1 MCKSRPYCAVH
12 VKPCRAAPPQPEF
25 KNTEKQLATLQAKA
39 KAFNEEV
46 QRKVALERMLLK
58 QLRASSDS
66 TKEVLT
72 SPTQLK
78 KELKAVRHE
87 RNLLGQQINLGR
99 TEMAALQSSL
109 KESTNA
115 STKVIRYQQDM
126 CKRLLE
132 EIGEQKEFIKFQ
144 SKRCL
149 ALRKQLETANS
160 TQSANVAALKSQV
173 AEGEQELAV
182 LRQGLTEATKELK
195 SSQYRV
201 RQVTSERNK
210 ARQDLQKMTAS
221 RDMWRATAAAALGAN
236 IELTATNK
244 ELREALHAKRLEAK
258 ELDNELV
265 TAKERCK
272 TLKCGALSL
281 DAIHRKLR
289 EDVNAQHRAQL
300 EEQRAALQREED
312 LREQIEDAKAENKE
326 LTAFYSTVVEALMEE
341 NDTLKREAN
350 EAKEMEAATAAM
362 IAAAQSERDY
372 WTQCAQAGEDEAA
385 AEMASAMQEEVET
398 LSAENQERKQEL
410 QQTQEELAVAAE
422 ESAKAKQELEEM
434 QATIVIIAAVAIGV
448 ASLISVLLDRNGEAV
463 SLPSFDPTRVKVV
476 VENERWYPFPFSTW
490 SKKLLPTDRYNYTR
504 IDGKTQCDPPEST
517 SLAAGEQWVEASWR
531 VEGMGSPD
539 GWLYSFDFPS
549 THYTENF
556 SSACVRRRIHVRG
569 FTESTTLAS
578 APPAGPP
585 SEMLVGSKL
594 MVGDQ
599 LASPNNRF
607 HLFLQR
613 DGNLVLYDQARAIWV
628 SNTHGK
634 DSKELLFQTDGNIVL
649 YGGTGLPYW
658 HTATHGK
665 PITRFVLQDDGNL
678 VAYAVGGKARWSVR

>member
-46 QRKVALERMLLK
+46 QRKVALERKLLK
-58 QLRASSDS
+58 QLRAASDS

-115 STKVIRYQQDM
+115 STRVIRHQQDM
-126 CKRLLE
+126 CKGLLE

-149 ALRKQLETANS
+149 ALRKQLEAANS

-281 DAIHRKLR
+281 DAIECKHESHPSPTRHVQKVAR
-289 EDVNAQHRAQL
+289 GDRRAKGIHQISI
-300 EEQRAALQREED
+300 QAL
-312 LREQIEDAKAENKE
+312 
-326 LTAFYSTVVEALMEE
+326 
-341 NDTLKREAN
+341 
-350 EAKEMEAATAAM
+350 
-362 IAAAQSERDY
+362 
-372 WTQCAQAGEDEAA
+372 
-385 AEMASAMQEEVET
+385 
-398 LSAENQERKQEL
+398 LSAPKAIGGCKLYSIGERR
-410 QQTQEELAVAAE
+410 
-422 ESAKAKQELEEM
+422 SAK
-434 QATIVIIAAVAIGV
+434 VAG
-448 ASLISVLLDRNGEAV
+448 
-463 SLPSFDPTRVKVV
+463 
-476 VENERWYPFPFSTW
+476 
-490 SKKLLPTDRYNYTR
+490 
-504 IDGKTQCDPPEST
+504 C
-517 SLAAGEQWVEASWR
+517 
-531 VEGMGSPD
+531 
-539 GWLYSFDFPS
+539 
-549 THYTENF
+549 
-556 SSACVRRRIHVRG
+556 RG
-569 FTESTTLAS
+569 
-578 APPAGPP
+578 G
-585 SEMLVGSKL
+585 
-594 MVGDQ
+594 
-599 LASPNNRF
+599 
-607 HLFLQR
+607 
-613 DGNLVLYDQARAIWV
+613 ARACSAAPRPNGSDEGVEIEPV
-628 SNTHGK
+628 
-634 DSKELLFQTDGNIVL
+634 
-649 YGGTGLPYW
+649 
-658 HTATHGK
+658 
-665 PITRFVLQDDGNL
+665 
-678 VAYAVGGKARWSVR
+678 